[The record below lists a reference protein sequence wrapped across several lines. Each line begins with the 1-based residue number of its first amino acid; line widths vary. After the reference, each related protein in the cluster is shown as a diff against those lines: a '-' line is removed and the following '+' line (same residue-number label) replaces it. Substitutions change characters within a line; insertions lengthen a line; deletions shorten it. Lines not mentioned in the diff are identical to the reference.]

1 MLNKIIFLLLFF
13 SLNCYSEKADKDQP
27 IIIDSD
33 ELLIDDSKNTST
45 YSGDVIL
52 QQGTLIIRGDK
63 LTIREDKQGF
73 QHSSSIGKPTTFK
86 QKMENSEDYIE
97 GQALTIEYDGNM
109 DKIHLYSKAR
119 VKKGNDLIIGDYIM
133 YDANSEFAQALSGNT
148 VTKDGNEVKKGR
160 TRAIIRPDKK

>member
-13 SLNCYSEKADKDQP
+13 SLNCYSEKTDKDQP

-119 VKKGNDLIIGDYIM
+119 VKKGNDLVIGDYIM

>member
-45 YSGDVIL
+45 YIGDVIL

-73 QHSSSIGKPTTFK
+73 QHSTSIGKPTTFK

-119 VKKGNDLIIGDYIM
+119 VKKGNDLVIGDYIM

-148 VTKDGNEVKKGR
+148 TTKDGNEVKKGR

>member
-1 MLNKIIFLLLFF
+1 MLNKIIFLLLFL
-13 SLNCYSEKADKDQP
+13 SPNCYSEKADKDQP

-73 QHSSSIGKPTTFK
+73 QHSTSIGKPTTFK

-119 VKKGNDLIIGDYIM
+119 VKKGNDLVIGDYIM

-148 VTKDGNEVKKGR
+148 TTKDGNEVKKGR

>member
-13 SLNCYSEKADKDQP
+13 SLNCYSEKTDKDQP

-86 QKMENSEDYIE
+86 QKMENSDDYIE

-119 VKKGNDLIIGDYIM
+119 VKKGNDLVIGDYIM

>member
-1 MLNKIIFLLLFF
+1 MLNKIILLLLFL

-73 QHSSSIGKPTTFK
+73 QHSTSIGKPTTFK

-119 VKKGNDLIIGDYIM
+119 VKKGNDLVIGDYIM

-148 VTKDGNEVKKGR
+148 TTKDGNEVKKGR

>member
-1 MLNKIIFLLLFF
+1 MLNKIIFLLLFLA
-13 SLNCYSEKADKDQP
+13 LNCYSEKADKDQP

-73 QHSSSIGKPTTFK
+73 QHSTSIGKPTTFK

-119 VKKGNDLIIGDYIM
+119 VKKGNDLVIGDYIM

-148 VTKDGNEVKKGR
+148 TTKDGNEVKKGR

>member
-1 MLNKIIFLLLFF
+1 MLNKIIFLLLFL

-45 YSGDVIL
+45 YIGDVIL
-52 QQGTLIIRGDK
+52 QQGTLIIRADK

-73 QHSSSIGKPTTFK
+73 QHSTSIGKPTTFK

-119 VKKGNDLIIGDYIM
+119 VKKGNDLVIGDYIM

-148 VTKDGNEVKKGR
+148 TTKDGNEVKKGR